1 MPETSSAVDPVVDV
15 VVAAHDT
22 RRRVDRTVASVL
34 DGTRTPVRVLVVS
47 HHVPAHEMAVAIGS
61 AADDERVLVVEH
73 SDGKRSPS
81 GPFNRGLTMGS
92 SEFVMII
99 GSDDYLAPTA
109 VDRWVQHARSHGTD
123 YLIAPRHDQDGAVWH
138 DPLSRRGRTTGL
150 DLVRDRLAY
159 RAAPLGLIR
168 RSFLTD
174 VGLLLTEDV
183 PTGVDIELGLALLVG
198 GGQVDSDPHLPPYV
212 IGTDAPVRI
221 TLAPRPAHEELAAL
235 LHLVT
240 TSWPRRLSG
249 PQRNAIAVKLWRL
262 NVVPAIVRRPGAG
275 QWSPADLDA
284 LEAVTRWLRELAP
297 GAEQSL
303 SRPERRITDATAG
316 AATATGLARAVASI
330 GRTSRLG
337 RVMTSR
343 PWHLL
348 DVDGPLRRE
357 LALRTRR
364 RATAS

>member
-1 MPETSSAVDPVVDV
+1 MPETSATEPIVDV

-34 DGTRTPVRVLVVS
+34 DDVRTPVRVLVVS
-47 HHVPAHEMAVAIGS
+47 HHVPAQEMAAALGG

-73 SDGKRSPS
+73 TDGKRSPS

-99 GSDDYLAPTA
+99 GSDDYLAPGA
-109 VDRWVQHARSHGTD
+109 VDRWVEHARAHGTD

-138 DPLSRRGRTTGL
+138 DPLSRRGHTIGL
-150 DLVRDRLAY
+150 DVVRDRLAY

-168 RSFLTD
+168 RSFLSN

-198 GGQVDSDPHLPPYV
+198 GGQVDFDPHLPPYV

-221 TLAPRPAHEELAAL
+221 TLAPRPAREELAAL

-240 TSWPRRLSG
+240 TSWPRRL
-249 PQRNAIAVKLWRL
+249 PARQRHAIVVKLWRL
-262 NVVPAIVRRPGAG
+262 NVVPAIVRRPEAD
-275 QWSPADLDA
+275 QWSAGD
-284 LEAVTRWLRELAP
+284 LEALGTVTRWLRELAP
-297 GAEQSL
+297 RAEQSL

-316 AATATGLARAVASI
+316 PSTPGDLERAVASI

-337 RVMTSR
+337 RVMTRR

-357 LALRTRR
+357 LAVRTRR
-364 RATAS
+364 QATAP